1 MAETLLDAILEPGS
15 LTPLFQPIFDLWS
28 SRHAPH
34 SFECLMRGPKGTSVE
49 SAAVMF
55 DYVRRKREEVA
66 VDHACVRAALEAAA
80 QLPGEPCVAIN
91 VHVRTL
97 AQDKDF
103 VGDVKRMAEEL
114 GIAPWRLTLELV
126 EPSCSWDAQSLQRA
140 LEELRKSG
148 MRLAVDDVGS
158 GQSNYSMILDSQPEA
173 LKVDAYLVQGCHAD
187 KHRVATLESIV
198 TLARDFDAQVVAEGL
213 EERPDLDTILSLG
226 VRYGQGYMLARPMSV
241 QALVER
247 SRLDDPWPVVG
258 TVTPE
263 SAGRS

>member
-1 MAETLLDAILEPGS
+1 MAETLLDVILEPGS
-15 LTPLFQPIFDLWS
+15 LTPMFQPIFDLWS
-28 SRHAPH
+28 RRRAPH
-34 SFECLMRGPKGTSVE
+34 SFECLMRGPKGTSME

-66 VDHACVRAALEAAA
+66 VDRACVRAALEAAA
-80 QLPGEPCVAIN
+80 QLPDEPCVAIN

-97 AQDKDF
+97 AQDKEF
-103 VGDVKRMAEEL
+103 VGDLKRMADEF
-114 GIAPWRLTLELV
+114 GIAAERLTLELI
-126 EPSCSWDAQSLQRA
+126 EPTCSWDAQSLRRA
-140 LEELRKSG
+140 LEELRKTG
-148 MRLAVDDVGS
+148 MRLALDDVGT

-226 VRYGQGYMLARPMSV
+226 VRFGQGYMLARPMSV
-241 QALVER
+241 ATLLER
-247 SRLDDPWPVVG
+247 SRRDEPWPVVG
-258 TVTPE
+258 IVTPE
-263 SAGRS
+263 SAGKG